1 MVELKVYCKD
11 TEKYLSSDR
20 DSYRK
25 ELQSEID
32 VLEDVIETNIDSSKI
47 YDYVGKF
54 LPTKIILRTK
64 IPAQWQIVKIFESKY
79 GKK

>member
-1 MVELKVYCKD
+1 MFCKA

-25 ELQSEID
+25 ELESEIE
-32 VLEDVIETNIDSSKI
+32 VLEDIVDMDIDSSKD

-54 LPTKIILRTK
+54 LPTKIILRTR
-64 IPAQWQIVKIFESKY
+64 IPAQWQSSESFRK
-79 GKK
+79 